1 MQQHHADSCQCA
13 KLSWNAVVE
22 SWFITIS
29 DRIYFHQL
37 KLQAQQVLNE
47 QASKIYAYFEA
58 NMSKQKSIVICKVM
72 RVDIINLKPANS
84 LRTWFREISWH
95 FEKLKAPISVYFN
108 CWFPLT
114 TADSLWQWQ
123 TFPSISWGLI
133 FAYLYQ
139 PGSEKEGLALQARSG
154 FVWVAAWWPQGL
166 LHPCLESRHLH
177 RKGQIK
183 ST

>member
-1 MQQHHADSCQCA
+1 MCTVVLEGCWGILVHHHFSPNLFSSTEITGGAGSQRAGQQ
-13 KLSWNAVVE
+13 
-22 SWFITIS
+22 
-29 DRIYFHQL
+29 
-37 KLQAQQVLNE
+37 
-47 QASKIYAYFEA
+47 IYAYFEA

>member
-13 KLSWNAVVE
+13 QLSWKAVEE

-29 DRIYFHQL
+29 AQIYFHQL

-84 LRTWFREISWH
+84 LRTWFREIS
-95 FEKLKAPISVYFN
+95 
-108 CWFPLT
+108 
-114 TADSLWQWQ
+114 
-123 TFPSISWGLI
+123 
-133 FAYLYQ
+133 
-139 PGSEKEGLALQARSG
+139 
-154 FVWVAAWWPQGL
+154 
-166 LHPCLESRHLH
+166 
-177 RKGQIK
+177 
-183 ST
+183 